1 MRNSK
6 VELSDIGS
14 LNGEIPRLFMNRSAK
29 TGDLMKVALNFS
41 FSLQLAKAVTIRG
54 RNIIAI

>member
-1 MRNSK
+1 
-6 VELSDIGS
+6 
-14 LNGEIPRLFMNRSAK
+14 MNRSAK